1 MKKIMFFSF
10 LILLFVGCT
19 RLQTVTQKEV
29 VLLPEDRIYT
39 VPAGQKIT
47 VLLDNKELKDMTF
60 PTDMKLVHSSILVR
74 QEIEKND
81 KVLKEVKAEREKG
94 RFWALITGIAGL
106 FSGILGVFLKNRVSK
121 SK

>member
-1 MKKIMFFSF
+1 MKKCIF
-10 LILLFVGCT
+10 LCILLLSIFGCT

-47 VLLDNKELKDMTF
+47 VLLDGKELKDMTF

-74 QEIEKND
+74 QEIEQND

-94 RFWALITGIAGL
+94 RFWSLITGITGL
-106 FSGILGVFLKNRVSK
+106 FSGILGVFLKNRISK
-121 SK
+121 QK